1 MTHAAD
7 CEMWMLWH
15 TAAWHS
21 TQWPMRLQ
29 RAYNKVW
36 HKSGWTG
43 FYMHT
48 SWVVEIYCNNY
59 LLINLH
65 WSCEVQNVTSRSR
78 DGAAQQTKDWL
89 IYRMTNILHYCM
101 TAWANIFRYII
112 FIYWLINEN
121 FKKAKSKKGK
131 HPSAMLWVLRLHSLP
146 SRGHYSPQLIHNKTS
161 LFLFCTILVWNCKK
175 LHIINVR
182 EICLCA

>member
-7 CEMWMLWH
+7 CEMCMLWH
-15 TAAWHS
+15 TAARHS

-29 RAYNKVW
+29 RPYNKVW

-78 DGAAQQTKDWL
+78 GGAAQQTKDWL
-89 IYRMTNILHYCM
+89 IYQMTNILHYCM
-101 TAWANIFRYII
+101 GQYFP
-112 FIYWLINEN
+112 IYQAYHFHLLADKWK
-121 FKKAKSKKGK
+121 FKKAKRKKGK
-131 HPSAMLWVLRLHSLP
+131 HPSAMLWVQQRALFSTIN
-146 SRGHYSPQLIHNKTS
+146 PQ
-161 LFLFCTILVWNCKK
+161 
-175 LHIINVR
+175 
-182 EICLCA
+182 

>member
-7 CEMWMLWH
+7 CEMCMLWH
-15 TAAWHS
+15 TAARHS
-21 TQWPMRLQ
+21 TQWPMRWQ
-29 RAYNKVW
+29 RPYNKVW

-65 WSCEVQNVTSRSR
+65 WSCEVQNVTSRSQG
-78 DGAAQQTKDWL
+78 GAAQQTKDWL
-89 IYRMTNILHYCM
+89 IYQMTNILHYCM
-101 TAWANIFRYII
+101 TAWANIFRYIKHII

-121 FKKAKSKKGK
+121 LKKQRGK
-131 HPSAMLWVLRLHSLP
+131 RGNTLQRCYECN
-146 SRGHYSPQLIHNKTS
+146 RGHYSPQLIHNKTS
-161 LFLFCTILVWNCKK
+161 FFFILHYLGMK
-175 LHIINVR
+175 L
-182 EICLCA
+182 